1 MLCEHG
7 IVLVFCFSLHP
18 SPRVARDEP
27 TIFLQRGWI
36 GQLEVEWSYC
46 RLKALGYGFASGG
59 GRSGGG
65 AAMSAANSSSTPF
78 LWSAA
83 CLAVAL
89 QWRPSDDQL
98 TL

>member
-1 MLCEHG
+1 MNRQFSSSGAGLGSSKWSGVTVASKLSVMVLPPHG
-7 IVLVFCFSLHP
+7 GS
-18 SPRVARDEP
+18 
-27 TIFLQRGWI
+27 
-36 GQLEVEWSYC
+36 
-46 RLKALGYGFASGG
+46 
-59 GRSGGG
+59 RSGGG